1 LVGCSLAVALSPYLV
16 TDEAVAETAAR
27 HSRIWRQLDEVSR
40 NALLNTSFRPAPV
53 IRPEYGGTGKSPQAV
68 PAESAT
74 ESQQGADEILM
85 DLLSAAPPEGIPV
98 AEIITETGM
107 SRRWVF
113 YRLKQLAAAG
123 LAVQVSR
130 GCWRAAL

>member
-1 LVGCSLAVALSPYLV
+1 MRVRPETTRRTASHLPPSPALRSQGKPP
-16 TDEAVAETAAR
+16 
-27 HSRIWRQLDEVSR
+27 
-40 NALLNTSFRPAPV
+40 LLNTSFRAAPV
-53 IRPEYGGTGKSPQAV
+53 IRPENAGTGESPQAV
-68 PAESAT
+68 PAET
-74 ESQQGADEILM
+74 GGESQPGAEEILL

-130 GCWRAAL
+130 GYWRAAL